1 MLKPLIG
8 SENTERILIFLNAR
22 QKGYASEIATF
33 FDTDY
38 GPVQVQ
44 LKKLEEGGV
53 LVSFTEGK
61 TRVFQFN
68 PSYAFLPE
76 LKALLEKA
84 FRFYPPEEIERL
96 EMNRRRPRRSGK
108 PL

>member
-1 MLKPLIG
+1 MIESIVG
-8 SENTERILIFLNAR
+8 SETLEKVLMYLTQRK
-22 QKGYASEIATF
+22 KGYGREIAVF
-33 FDTDY
+33 YDIDIN
-38 GPVQVQ
+38 QIQKQ
-44 LKKLEEGGV
+44 LKKLEDGGV

>member
-1 MLKPLIG
+1 MLRPILG
-8 SENTERILIFLNAR
+8 SENVERVLIFLNAR

-38 GPVQVQ
+38 GPIQVQ

-53 LVSFTEGK
+53 LVSFLEGK
-61 TRVFQFN
+61 TRVYQFN

-84 FRFYPPEEIERL
+84 FRFYPPKEIERL